1 MQSTKTTDVLPESER
16 AEILARH
23 NRQKYADLEAR
34 RREIL
39 SELLDIETY
48 MEVLG
53 DDPQGCTFYVGMHTN
68 ERLENGEPKYKREA
82 IFKTSIP
89 YSQGTKI
96 LRGMNIMANKIV
108 GLEKKKFDQF
118 EKFLKLL
125 EGI

>member
-1 MQSTKTTDVLPESER
+1 MEMTATLKIQKHTKE
-16 AEILARH
+16 
-23 NRQKYADLEAR
+23 KYEALEAR

-48 MEVLG
+48 LEVLG

-68 ERLENGEPKYKREA
+68 ERLESGEPRYKREA
-82 IFKTSIP
+82 IFKTSLP
-89 YSQGTKI
+89 YSTALKV
-96 LRGMNIMANKIV
+96 LRGLNILTEKTV

-125 EGI
+125 GAL

>member
-1 MQSTKTTDVLPESER
+1 MEMTATLKIQKHTKE
-16 AEILARH
+16 
-23 NRQKYADLEAR
+23 KYEALEAR

-48 MEVLG
+48 LEVLG

-68 ERLENGEPKYKREA
+68 ERLESGEPKYKREA

-89 YSQGTKI
+89 YSEATKI
-96 LRGMNIMANKIV
+96 LRGLNIMANKIV

-118 EKFLKLL
+118 EKFLKLV
-125 EGI
+125 EGL

>member
-1 MQSTKTTDVLPESER
+1 MPAQRIIDVLPKPER
-16 AEILARH
+16 EKVLFEH
-23 NRQKYADLEAR
+23 NRKKYADLEAR

-48 MEVLG
+48 LEVLG

-68 ERLENGEPKYKREA
+68 ERLESGEPKYKREA

-89 YSQGTKI
+89 YSEATKI
-96 LRGMNIMANKIV
+96 LRGLNIMANKIV

-118 EKFLKLL
+118 EKFLKLV
-125 EGI
+125 EGS